1 MNKQTI
7 ITILLALVAVA
18 GQAQVKCHV
27 EGTLETDMWGDEII
41 ICEAGTDLRVV
52 DEPRFHVKAKDGHFT
67 YDIETDFPRLYVVFF
82 LKQYETSSW
91 FHRRELQRE
100 CHDV

>member
-1 MNKQTI
+1 MNKKTI
-7 ITILLALVAVA
+7 ITILLALVATT

-27 EGTLETDMWGDEII
+27 EGTLETDVWGDEVI

-67 YDIETDFPRLYVVFF
+67 YDIETDFPRLYV
-82 LKQYETSSW
+82 LR
-91 FHRRELQRE
+91 HRDRLPKTLCGILSEAIRNE
-100 CHDV
+100 